1 MDEAIRAF
9 LEQVHSASMVTLRRD
24 GSAHAVRVGVA
35 LVDGKLWSSGTQ
47 TRLRTRHLRRD
58 PRSTLF
64 AFDSEWRWLSLEC
77 TVTILDGPDAPE
89 INLRLFEIRVLEGD
103 GRRAAPDLRVQHRPL
118 VRDVRRLAISLRMAR
133 QGAVMYEQ
141 IIYEKSD
148 GIATITLNRPE
159 RMNAFTPIMLDEW
172 LAALTDAH
180 TDDEVRAVILTGT
193 GRGFCTGADVSGEGL
208 SGLVDR
214 GRTHVQNRNFLRDSV
229 QRIPRLVSIMEKPY
243 IAAVNGAAVGAGMDM
258 ASMGD
263 IRFAA
268 DTARFGMTYV
278 RMGLVPGD
286 GGCYFL
292 PRIVGMSRA
301 LDLIW
306 TGRLIDAQEARAMGY
321 VSAVVPAD
329 ELIAY
334 TREYAMRLV
343 KGPAV
348 AIQQA
353 KRLAY
358 RSQEL
363 SLDAALDLAQQAMF
377 IAQSTEDSREGPRAF
392 VEKREP
398 EFKGR

>member
-1 MDEAIRAF
+1 
-9 LEQVHSASMVTLRRD
+9 
-24 GSAHAVRVGVA
+24 VRVV
-35 LVDGKLWSSGTQ
+35 V
-47 TRLRTRHLRRD
+47 
-58 PRSTLF
+58 
-64 AFDSEWRWLSLEC
+64 
-77 TVTILDGPDAPE
+77 
-89 INLRLFEIRVLEGD
+89 
-103 GRRAAPDLRVQHRPL
+103 
-118 VRDVRRLAISLRMAR
+118 
-133 QGAVMYEQ
+133 
-141 IIYEKSD
+141 
-148 GIATITLNRPE
+148 
-159 RMNAFTPIMLDEW
+159 
-172 LAALTDAH
+172 
-180 TDDEVRAVILTGT
+180 LTGT
-193 GRGFCTGADVSGEGL
+193 GRGFCTGADISRGGEGL
-208 SGLVDR
+208 TLVDR
-214 GRTHVQNRNFLRDSV
+214 SRSHVENRNFLRDSV

-258 ASMGD
+258 ASMCD
-263 IRFAA
+263 LRFAA

-278 RMGLVPGD
+278 RMGLIPGD

-292 PRIVGMSRA
+292 PRIVGMARA

-306 TGRLIDAQEARAMGY
+306 SGRLFDAQEALAMGY

-329 ELIAY
+329 DLMEY
-334 TREYAMRLV
+334 TREYATRLV

>member
-1 MDEAIRAF
+1 MTF
-9 LEQVHSASMVTLRRD
+9 
-24 GSAHAVRVGVA
+24 
-35 LVDGKLWSSGTQ
+35 
-47 TRLRTRHLRRD
+47 
-58 PRSTLF
+58 
-64 AFDSEWRWLSLEC
+64 
-77 TVTILDGPDAPE
+77 
-89 INLRLFEIRVLEGD
+89 
-103 GRRAAPDLRVQHRPL
+103 
-118 VRDVRRLAISLRMAR
+118 
-133 QGAVMYEQ
+133 EQ
-141 IIYEKSD
+141 IIYAKTH

-159 RMNAFTPIMLDEW
+159 RMNAFTPKMLDEW

-180 TDDEVRAVILTGT
+180 TDDGIRAVILTGS
-193 GRGFCTGADVSGEGL
+193 GRGFCTGADVRGEGL

-214 GRTHVQNRNFLRDSV
+214 GRTQVQNRNFLRDSV

-258 ASMGD
+258 ASMCD

-268 DTARFGMTYV
+268 DSARFGMTYV
-278 RMGLVPGD
+278 RMGLIPGD

-292 PRIVGMSRA
+292 PRIVGIAKA

-306 TGRLIDAQEARAMGY
+306 TGRLFDAEEALAMGY

-329 ELIAY
+329 ALMDY
-334 TREYAMRLV
+334 TREYAGRLV
-343 KGPAV
+343 SGPAV

-358 RSQEL
+358 RSQDL

-392 VEKREP
+392 AEKREP
-398 EFKGR
+398 EFRGR

>member
-1 MDEAIRAF
+1 
-9 LEQVHSASMVTLRRD
+9 
-24 GSAHAVRVGVA
+24 
-35 LVDGKLWSSGTQ
+35 
-47 TRLRTRHLRRD
+47 
-58 PRSTLF
+58 
-64 AFDSEWRWLSLEC
+64 
-77 TVTILDGPDAPE
+77 
-89 INLRLFEIRVLEGD
+89 
-103 GRRAAPDLRVQHRPL
+103 
-118 VRDVRRLAISLRMAR
+118 
-133 QGAVMYEQ
+133 MYEQ
-141 IIYEKSD
+141 ITYEKSD
-148 GIATITLNRPE
+148 GVATITLNRPE
-159 RMNAFTPIMLDEW
+159 RMNAFTPLMLDEW
-172 LAALTDAH
+172 LAALTNAH
-180 TDDEVRAVILTGT
+180 TDDEVRVVILTGT
-193 GRGFCTGADVSGEGL
+193 GRGFCTGADISRGGEGL
-208 SGLVDR
+208 SLVDR
-214 GRTHVQNRNFLRDSV
+214 SRSHVENRNFLRDSV

-258 ASMGD
+258 ASMCD
-263 IRFAA
+263 LRFAA

-278 RMGLVPGD
+278 RMGLIPGD

-292 PRIVGMSRA
+292 PRIVGMARA

-306 TGRLIDAQEARAMGY
+306 SGRLFDAQEALAMGY

-329 ELIAY
+329 QLLEY
-334 TREYAMRLV
+334 TREYATRLV